1 MHFRPGIPLEK
12 ISILRVMKKKTW
24 THHKFLHVGPKK
36 HVEQESDTYFG
47 LSWAKKKRNGFLCQK
62 QLFFPKKWHKMKHFW
77 VFFLQKHKVP
87 IVIDIWV
94 NLEQFWIGL
103 WGSKIALK
111 CWKMKKWPKNLKI
124 VKTDVLEQFL
134 RVEYAVSTNF
144 IDLLKKT

>member
-1 MHFRPGIPLEK
+1 M
-12 ISILRVMKKKTW
+12 V
-24 THHKFLHVGPKK
+24 LH
-36 HVEQESDTYFG
+36 E
-47 LSWAKKKRNGFLCQK
+47 
-62 QLFFPKKWHKMKHFW
+62 MFW
-77 VFFLQKHKVP
+77 PFFLQKHKVP

-134 RVEYAVSTNF
+134 RVRYALSMNF
-144 IDLLKKT
+144 IDLLKKNMAVISEKRQTAICKWGQSAVFAKNGFGKVRTQLVIVFSFYKKKKHVFYCSLLKN